1 MSDQQDMK
9 SPDKWIGELSHLYAL
24 QKPKFEPKSDISKTS
39 FCVKCVTATPDIN
52 YCRKLFSGISSIEN
66 LPPPQL
72 PEGNTLESAMAY
84 LDAYRRALMHEIKK
98 VTYDD
103 AFEIGMQSAKKFGT
117 HFSGKLIHSSMKGAA
132 GFAVQSDTKQPYL
145 SSRQLLRRGIA
156 VPPDAMANDATGTY
170 QRVIGIMRED
180 GEAGQC
186 GVPNEIIEAI
196 RAGAE
201 KGFADAKK
209 SSNIDFV
216 DSRARQILLPCGDG
230 YLSVSPL
237 VSGGMC
243 QLIDDAVLKIEEDFA
258 RQLTLSEDADKDI
271 EAKSRTLEKIKDG
284 DTGEPETI
292 EPKKKALKRLY
303 TRIDLGGANKQ
314 NITTY
319 GRAVQNALLFESPQ
333 LDMVSRQVFRFLFRP
348 WKPVVTENDWKI
360 AKTGIEQAINA
371 EQVNSVQGVRFESA
385 NRGLVALVMKCHQQA
400 IDLSFDLLDTMLKED
415 DEDDED
421 DGVNENG
428 DDRNFFAPKSD
439 GVRIDES
446 MLKTK
451 RLTNDLDLA
460 ILNRNFNDVY
470 REFMANAMVV
480 QLKYFANR
488 NMKHPIIHY
497 ERDVSRLTRAIVKI
511 LEGIAK

>member
-9 SPDKWIGELSHLYAL
+9 SPDKWTGELSHLYAL
-24 QKPKFEPKSDISKTS
+24 QKPKFESKAEISKTS
-39 FCVKCVTATPDIN
+39 FCVKCVTATPDIG
-52 YCRKLFSGISSIEN
+52 YCRKLFSGVASVGN

-72 PEGNTLESAMAY
+72 PEENTPESALAY
-84 LDAYRRALMHEIKK
+84 LDAYRHALMHEIKK
-98 VTYDD
+98 VTYED
-103 AFEIGMQSAKKFGT
+103 AFEIGMQSAKKFGA

-132 GFAVQSDTKQPYL
+132 GFAVQNDTEQPYL
-145 SSRQLLRRGIA
+145 SSRQLLRQGIA

-186 GVPNEIIEAI
+186 GVPDEIIEAI

-201 KGFADAKK
+201 KGFADSKK

-258 RQLTLSEDADKDI
+258 RQLAEDI
-271 EAKSRTLEKIKDG
+271 EAKSGTRKKGKVKDG
-284 DTGEPETI
+284 DTGKQETAEPQ
-292 EPKKKALKRLY
+292 KKNAPKRLY
-303 TRIDLGGANKQ
+303 IRIDLGGANKQ

-319 GRAVQNALLFESPQ
+319 GIAVQNALLFESPQ
-333 LDMVSRQVFRFLFRP
+333 PDMVSRQVFRFLFHP

-360 AKTGIEQAINA
+360 AKVGIERAINA
-371 EQVNSVQGVRFESA
+371 EQPNSVQGVRFESV

-400 IDLSFDLLDTMLKED
+400 SDLSFDLLDTTLKED
-415 DEDDED
+415 D

-428 DDRNFFAPKSD
+428 DNRDAPAPEPD
-439 GVRIDES
+439 EIRIDENL
-446 MLKTK
+446 LKTK
-451 RLTNDLDLA
+451 RPNAGKPNDLDLA

-470 REFMANAMVV
+470 CESMASAIIAR
-480 QLKYFANR
+480 LKYFANR
-488 NMKHPIIHY
+488 NMKDTLIHY
-497 ERDVSRLTRAIVKI
+497 EVDISRITRAVVKI
-511 LEGIAK
+511 LEGITK